1 MNIIQL
7 TASPISLVMR
17 LLNSCQKWVVLLLVR
32 CFREKCTFWLS
43 LEVVKIWIW
52 ILPFYLSGLKRDE
65 AAFKHFID
73 KWELLHGQV
82 YKSFS
87 MSSEVK
93 GKILPNPTPLTYLS
107 SLQICHNDVIWS
119 KIDWNIPKYWM
130 VKIYV
135 TSPSH
140 GHFRPKI

>member
-1 MNIIQL
+1 MGRFVPN
-7 TASPISLVMR
+7 
-17 LLNSCQKWVVLLLVR
+17 C

-93 GKILPNPTPLTYLS
+93 GKILPNPTPFTYLS
-107 SLQICHNDVIWS
+107 GLQIWFHYDVIWPL
-119 KIDWNIPKYWM
+119 KGLTYGRYP
-130 VKIYV
+130 
-135 TSPSH
+135 
-140 GHFRPKI
+140 

>member
-1 MNIIQL
+1 MGRFV
-7 TASPISLVMR
+7 P
-17 LLNSCQKWVVLLLVR
+17 SC

-93 GKILPNPTPLTYLS
+93 GKILPNPTPLYLPLRS
-107 SLQICHNDVIWS
+107 TDLSLWRHLAHKGGNLREVS
-119 KIDWNIPKYWM
+119 LNI
-130 VKIYV
+130 
-135 TSPSH
+135 SFD
-140 GHFRPKI
+140 GHRW